1 LPNASR
7 QGHLKGDPNARTILA
22 GLCSSLEQLP
32 DLALILLFLEERQS
46 SMGRRVG
53 RKESARRG
61 VAPQEV
67 PEMGNIVA
75 IPVRRGRLRLIQG
88 GAGMASSGREGA
100 SVAGVA
106 DFETSVL
113 IGWAKDGTHYLE
125 VNCLTGQHLQTLIN
139 AVMEL
144 EAVIL
149 EARSKQEVSCGAP
162 ETVETTPPTS
172 GK

>member
-1 LPNASR
+1 MLERSLP
-7 QGHLKGDPNARTILA
+7 

-32 DLALILLFLEERQS
+32 DLALILLFLDERQS

-53 RKESARRG
+53 RKESALRD

-67 PEMGNIVA
+67 AQMGNVVA

-88 GAGMASSGREGA
+88 GAGMTSSGREGA
-100 SVAGVA
+100 SAAGVA

-149 EARSKQEVSCGAP
+149 EARSKQEADFGVPEVSEP
-162 ETVETTPPTS
+162 TPPTFTQ
-172 GK
+172 